1 MNIGIDASRLKSEHA
16 TGVEHYSWQI
26 IKGMLDER
34 EKLAVAKRPNFI
46 FYSREKLPHGVLE
59 GSGGQKNGVSN
70 VVIERKRL
78 WTILGL
84 AQAMKENPDQTL
96 FVPSHTLPPKL
107 PKKSVLMIHDV
118 AFKYLRSSY
127 PFLQY
132 HYLNWSTKFAVNRAT
147 RIVVPSEATKN
158 DLINFYNCESEK
170 VVVIPHGFVVPKGPD
185 NEEKLLAQSP
195 VFAHFEIDKKTKYI
209 LFVGRLESKK
219 NLVRLIE
226 AFAEF
231 SKSHPEFVLVLAGK
245 RGFGFQKILDMV
257 KKLKV
262 IDKVVMPGYITE
274 EEKFLLYKYCRFFAF
289 PSLYEGFGFPIL
301 EAFYHQKPVMSSSV
315 SSMPEV
321 GGEAALYV
329 DPYDV
334 NSIIEGLKTLARG
347 DSYCDN
353 LEKLGS
359 EQLKKFQWEKAAKTT
374 LETLMNC

>member
-1 MNIGIDASRLKSEHA
+1 MNIGIDASRLKSEHT

-26 IKGMLDER
+26 IKGLLAER
-34 EKLAVAKRPNFI
+34 KKMADAERPNFT

-59 GSGGQKNGVSN
+59 REGVDGVSN
-70 VVIERKRL
+70 VIIERKRL

-84 AQAMKENPDQTL
+84 AQAMKENPNQTL
-96 FVPSHTLPPKL
+96 FVPSHTLPPTL

-118 AFKYLRSSY
+118 AFKYLRNSY

-132 HYLNWSTKFAVNRAT
+132 HYLNWSTKFAVKRAS

-158 DLINFYNCESEK
+158 DLISFYNCESEK
-170 VVVIPHGFVVPKGPD
+170 VVVIPHGFVVPQSPE
-185 NEEKLLAQSP
+185 NEEKLMEQSP

-219 NLVRLIE
+219 NLVRLVE

-231 SKSHPEFVLVLAGK
+231 SKSHPEFILVLAGK
-245 RGFGFQKILDMV
+245 RGHRFQKILDMA

-274 EEKFLLYKYCRFFAF
+274 EEKFLLYKYCQFFAF

-301 EAFYHQKPVMSSSV
+301 EAFYHEKPVISSSV

-321 GGEAALYV
+321 GGEAVMYV
-329 DPYDV
+329 DPYDT
-334 NSIIEGLKTLARG
+334 NSIVEGLKTLARG

-353 LEKLGS
+353 LKKLGS
-359 EQLKKFQWEKAAKTT
+359 EQLKKFQWEKAAKKT
-374 LETLMNC
+374 LETLMSC